1 MAITC
6 CSPRPTLDADRVNY
20 AIDEARADIAR
31 ARLVAMKPPEPHS
44 QEALVDSVIKF
55 GAVALIAII
64 SGGGMFVLLHFIIK
78 FW

>member
-6 CSPRPTLDADRVNY
+6 CRLPRPALSADGINA
-20 AIDEARADIAR
+20 AIDQARADS
-31 ARLVAMKPPEPHS
+31 ARLAAMMPPEPHT

-64 SGGGMFVLLHFIIK
+64 SGGGAFVLLHFIIK